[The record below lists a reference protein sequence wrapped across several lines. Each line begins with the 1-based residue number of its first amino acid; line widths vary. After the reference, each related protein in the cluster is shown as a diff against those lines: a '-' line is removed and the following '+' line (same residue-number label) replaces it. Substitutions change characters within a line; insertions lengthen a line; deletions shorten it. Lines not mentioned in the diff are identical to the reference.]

1 MKRGVLIVG
10 VALGVHT
17 VAAFASRSYLDFL
30 FQIGNHIRSGNDIA
44 DIPRILLAGYL
55 LVASGIVITAA
66 IVTGILRRA
75 VPPN

>member
-10 VALGVHT
+10 VALAVHT
-17 VAAFASRSYLDFL
+17 IAAFASRPYLDFL
-30 FQIGNHIRSGNDIA
+30 FQVGNHIRSGNDIA

-55 LVASGIVITAA
+55 LVASAVVIAAA
-66 IVTGILRRA
+66 IVTWILRRA